1 MVMANSMDSYV
12 SKGKSDV
19 QDKLKEGTDSI
30 AKIGDE
36 FQGVKN
42 QLQDMPGGLDV
53 DLLAMIKD
61 AENSGRSEVLQDIDA
76 TKSAIIDTAKS
87 AADSIKGDVQGK
99 ISENSTAKGKLEGI
113 NSKYGK
119 DAISQAK
126 SAIDANSKKGEDLL
140 KLLDDAI
147 KDADQSVQGVKD
159 KL

>member
-1 MVMANSMDSYV
+1 MANSMDSYV

-36 FQGVKN
+36 FQGVKD
-42 QLQDMPGGLDV
+42 QLQDMPGGLDA
-53 DLLAMIKD
+53 DLVAMIKD
-61 AENSGRSEVLQDIDA
+61 AENSGRSEALQDIDA

>member
-1 MVMANSMDSYV
+1 MANSMDSYV

-36 FQGVKN
+36 FQGVKD
-42 QLQDMPGGLDV
+42 QLQDMPGGLDA
-53 DLLAMIKD
+53 DLVAMIKD
-61 AENSGRSEVLQDIDA
+61 AENFGRSEALQDIDA

-87 AADSIKGDVQGK
+87 AADSIQGDVQGK

>member
-53 DLLAMIKD
+53 DLIAMIKD

>member
-1 MVMANSMDSYV
+1 MANSMDSYV

-30 AKIGDE
+30 DQIGDE
-36 FQGVKN
+36 FQGVKD
-42 QLQDMPGGLDV
+42 QLQDMPGGLDA
-53 DLLAMIKD
+53 DLVAMIKD
-61 AENSGRSEVLQDIDA
+61 AENSGRREALQDIDA

>member
-1 MVMANSMDSYV
+1 MANSMDSYV

-36 FQGVKN
+36 FQGVKD
-42 QLQDMPGGLDV
+42 QLQDIPGGLDA
-53 DLLAMIKD
+53 DLVAMIKD
-61 AENSGRSEVLQDIDA
+61 AENSGRSEALQDIDA

>member
-1 MVMANSMDSYV
+1 MANSMDSYV

-42 QLQDMPGGLDV
+42 QLQDMPGGLDA
-53 DLLAMIKD
+53 DLIAMIKD

>member
-42 QLQDMPGGLDV
+42 QLQDMPGGLDA
-53 DLLAMIKD
+53 DLIAMIKD

>member
-1 MVMANSMDSYV
+1 MANSMDSYV

-30 AKIGDE
+30 DQIGDE
-36 FQGVKN
+36 FQGVKD
-42 QLQDMPGGLDV
+42 QLQDMPGGLDA
-53 DLLAMIKD
+53 DLVAMIKD
-61 AENSGRSEVLQDIDA
+61 AENSGRSEALQDIDA
-76 TKSAIIDTAKS
+76 TKSAIIDSAKS

>member
-1 MVMANSMDSYV
+1 MANSMDSYV

-53 DLLAMIKD
+53 DLIAMIKD

>member
-1 MVMANSMDSYV
+1 MAYSMDSYV

-30 AKIGDE
+30 VKIGDE
-36 FQGVKN
+36 FQGVKD
-42 QLQDMPGGLDV
+42 QLQDMPGGLDA
-53 DLLAMIKD
+53 DLVAMIKE
-61 AENSGRSEVLQDIDA
+61 AETSGRSEALQDIDA

-87 AADSIKGDVQGK
+87 NADSIKGDVQGK
-99 ISENSTAKGKLEGI
+99 ISDNSTAKGKLEGI

-126 SAIDANSKKGEDLL
+126 SAIDINSKKGEDLL

-147 KDADQSVQGVKD
+147 KDAEQTLQGIKD

>member
-1 MVMANSMDSYV
+1 MANSMDSYV

>member
-1 MVMANSMDSYV
+1 MANSMDSYV
-12 SKGKSDV
+12 EKGKTDV
-19 QDKLKEGTDSI
+19 QDKLKEGTDNISR
-30 AKIGDE
+30 IGDE
-36 FQGVKN
+36 FQGVKD
-42 QLQDMPGGLDV
+42 QLQDMPGGLDE

-61 AENSGRSEVLQDIDA
+61 AEDSGRSEALQDIDA
-76 TKSAIIDTAKS
+76 TKSSIIDTAKA

-99 ISENSTAKGKLEGI
+99 ISDNSAAKGKLDGI
-113 NSKYGK
+113 NSKYGR

-140 KLLDDAI
+140 RILDDAM

>member
-1 MVMANSMDSYV
+1 MANSMDSYV

-19 QDKLKEGTDSI
+19 QEQLKEGTDSI
-30 AKIGDE
+30 VKIGDE
-36 FQGVKN
+36 FQEVKD
-42 QLQDMPGGLDV
+42 QLQDMPGGLDA
-53 DLLAMIKD
+53 DLVAMIKD
-61 AENSGRSEVLQDIDA
+61 AETSGRSEALHDIDA

-87 AADSIKGDVQGK
+87 AADSIKGDVQDK
-99 ISENSTAKGKLEGI
+99 ISENSTARGKLEGI

>member
-1 MVMANSMDSYV
+1 MANSMDSYV

-53 DLLAMIKD
+53 DLIAMIKD

-99 ISENSTAKGKLEGI
+99 MKIQLQKESWKVLTANMEKTLFHKLKAQLMLIPKREKI
-113 NSKYGK
+113 F
-119 DAISQAK
+119 
-126 SAIDANSKKGEDLL
+126 
-140 KLLDDAI
+140 
-147 KDADQSVQGVKD
+147 
-159 KL
+159 

>member
-1 MVMANSMDSYV
+1 MANSMDSYV

-42 QLQDMPGGLDV
+42 QLQDMPGGLDA
-53 DLLAMIKD
+53 DLIAMIKD

-147 KDADQSVQGVKD
+147 NDADQSVQGVKD

>member
-1 MVMANSMDSYV
+1 MANSMDSYV

-53 DLLAMIKD
+53 DLIAMIKD

-99 ISENSTAKGKLEGI
+99 ISENSSAKGKLEGI